1 VILDA
6 ARKGFKVTEVP
17 ITHRRRASGTTKK
30 PTTLRYAWGF
40 SKAIVKTW
48 LR

>member
-1 VILDA
+1 L
-6 ARKGFKVTEVP
+6 
-17 ITHRRRASGTTKK
+17 RRRVNGTTKK

-40 SKAIVKTW
+40 SKAILRTW